1 MNERTRSVCPVCL
14 RPVEAARIG
23 RKDGIYLHKKCPEHG
38 AFMVPIWR
46 GRLDFDSWRGG
57 SKGLPKGQGLHCP
70 EKCGICDE
78 HEQGTCCAL
87 L

>member
-23 RKDGIYLHKKCPEHG
+23 RKDGIYLHKKCREHG

-46 GRLDFDSWRGG
+46 GRLDFDSWRKIAAFAM
-57 SKGLPKGQGLHCP
+57 SMSREPAVRFWK
-70 EKCGICDE
+70 
-78 HEQGTCCAL
+78 
-87 L
+87 